1 MNWINVVI
9 VIVGLVFAFIG
20 LSKGIIRM
28 AFSAIGMVLG
38 IKMAGRYY
46 QALAD
51 VISSDGARWS
61 EIVAFL
67 IILIVV
73 LVIANIIGS
82 LIKKIASVL
91 FIEWIDRGLGFIIGG
106 GVGLMISG
114 AVLIIINKYIPG
126 TAGSTLNNSSVAEFV
141 MTQFPL
147 LLALLPEEFNYINDI
162 FN

>member
-9 VIVGLVFAFIG
+9 VIAGLVFAFIG